1 MVGATS
7 GLVIAPCTAHALGA
21 ALTYVGAQSSVVFG
35 TTILFTFAF
44 GMGAL
49 MIVMR
54 TFGGALLPRS
64 GAWMERVKKVFGVMM
79 MIVVAEYMLI
89 EAGKRLG

>member
-1 MVGATS
+1 LVVG
-7 GLVIAPCTAHALGA
+7 PCTAPALGA
-21 ALTYVGAQSSVVFG
+21 ALAYVGAQGNVIFG

-49 MIVMR
+49 MIVLG

-64 GAWMERVKKVFGVMM
+64 GLWMVKVKKAFGVMM
-79 MIVVAEYMLI
+79 IWIAEYLLL
-89 EAGKRLG
+89 EAGKRLI